1 LRKANPLLEECA
13 SYQNTAV
20 VNEGLYLLGEEWVLD
35 CTNLELMMTRGC
47 LLTAVLQTLLAN
59 LGELVDMRLDG

>member
-1 LRKANPLLEECA
+1 MRKVNPLLEECA
-13 SYQNTAV
+13 SYQYTAV
-20 VNEGLYLLGEEWVLD
+20 VNECLYLLGEEWVLD
-35 CTNLELMMTRGC
+35 GTVLGLMMPRGC